1 MRYGCF
7 DHWKLKYWHPVVV
20 SFVQNFPQSKST
32 FHPSPIYIILGHY
45 ASAYFVTRIDE
56 SFAFDFSF
64 QKKYFHQTI
73 RKSYEN
79 SHYYNVTMEL
89 VTHTHTHLRVLYDFL
104 NGIFQLFPVSNNVEK
119 TSKIKIVLPIN
130 LNLADGNSLFS

>member
-7 DHWKLKYWHPVVV
+7 DHWKLKNWYPVVV

-64 QKKYFHQTI
+64 QKKIFPPNNTQKL
-73 RKSYEN
+73 RKFALLQC
-79 SHYYNVTMEL
+79 H
-89 VTHTHTHLRVLYDFL
+89 
-104 NGIFQLFPVSNNVEK
+104 NGISDTHAH
-119 TSKIKIVLPIN
+119 TSSRII
-130 LNLADGNSLFS
+130 